1 MSNYMF
7 EQIIPKLPYYA
18 KILVRYAGRSEKK
31 KREKR
36 MGKFQVPSLFQT

>member
-31 KREKR
+31 REREKN
-36 MGKFQVPSLFQT
+36 G